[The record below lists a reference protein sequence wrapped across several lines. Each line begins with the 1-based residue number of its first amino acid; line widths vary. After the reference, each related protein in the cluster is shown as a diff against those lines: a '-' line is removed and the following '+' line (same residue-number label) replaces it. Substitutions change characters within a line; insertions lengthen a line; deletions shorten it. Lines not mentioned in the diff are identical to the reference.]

1 MNSNKESLQ
10 PPYGSRPFVNHIL
23 GVRELTRPIIID
35 SNETALQIKEG
46 IAFVVIRNKWI
57 LDQYKLEGSRAI
69 LEEIP
74 ISRGRLTPLKRDVY
88 ERFVGIYALFQ
99 KYINESQVTKN

>member
-1 MNSNKESLQ
+1 MSPNKEILQ
-10 PPYGSRPFVNHIL
+10 PPYAIRPFVEHIL

-46 IAFVVIRNKWI
+46 IAFVVIRNRWI
-57 LDQYKLEGSRAI
+57 WEQYELEVPERVS
-69 LEEIP
+69 EEIP

-88 ERFVGIYALFQ
+88 ERFLGIYVLFQ